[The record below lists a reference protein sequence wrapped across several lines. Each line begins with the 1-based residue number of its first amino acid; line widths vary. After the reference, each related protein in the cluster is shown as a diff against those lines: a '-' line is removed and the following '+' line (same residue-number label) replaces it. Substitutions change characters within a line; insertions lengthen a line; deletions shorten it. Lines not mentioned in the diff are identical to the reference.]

1 MSGGSR
7 LTEKNS
13 EAYPP
18 PPESATVQHVLIP
31 RVIYLLMN
39 ILQVVQTNTKKFKKS
54 LEKAKKKQTL
64 QTSKH

>member
-31 RVIYLLMN
+31 RVIYLFMN
-39 ILQVVQTNTKKFKKS
+39 ILQVVQTNTKNLKN
-54 LEKAKKKQTL
+54 
-64 QTSKH
+64 H